1 MHPPY
6 APIVD
11 APLERRMNGGAALD
25 GRDVCYRTKA
35 RRAMGLRGPPEILLP
50 DAMRA
55 PDVSPLSAEPKLERR
70 EPDRER
76 PILDPR
82 NGDAEDDV
90 SSPKQKSLLA
100 IAGSLLAE
108 ISLTK
113 LLFAWIASILLPAAI
128 LGLAPL
134 IVTAWVG
141 GVFSRVLELYG
152 YGAALVLLAIVAA
165 GWFGWRPLFRVAEA
179 NFWALNALGVQPG
192 YALCREAIRH
202 LAERVFP
209 TRSGAELARV
219 RARSC
224 AGAGILLAVIA
235 ALVASVAWPTT
246 RWIGSTAD
254 LAVPHLLILPTL
266 ANAIVI
272 MSAYLAAASL
282 VWGFA
287 DASMDQPLDLQGFDA
302 APSDGR
308 VWRVA
313 HLSDIH
319 IVGER
324 YGFRIESGRGGPR
337 GNERVRRVIARLEA
351 EHAARPLDLILITGD
366 MTDAGRS
373 GEWAEFFDILAG
385 HPDLGGRTLI
395 LPGNHDVNVVDRAN
409 PARLDLPFSPAKTL
423 RKMRA
428 LSAIAAFGADRL
440 RVMSLGAAEPG
451 LTLAATLAPQR
462 QAIEAFA
469 DQGGLRLSN
478 RLARLWDEVFP
489 LILPPAEDDGLG
501 VAILNSNADTNF
513 SFTNALGMI
522 PVDQARKLMAAF
534 DHYPQA
540 RWIVGLHHHLIE
552 YPMPV
557 AAFSER
563 IGTALINGS
572 WFQRVLKPYA
582 ERIVIMH
589 GHRHVDW
596 IGACGKLK
604 IVSAPSPVMARQ
616 SAPTHFY
623 VHALGPVPDGRL
635 GLMIPER
642 IDIAAAE
649 EDG

>member
-1 MHPPY
+1 
-6 APIVD
+6 
-11 APLERRMNGGAALD
+11 
-25 GRDVCYRTKA
+25 
-35 RRAMGLRGPPEILLP
+35 
-50 DAMRA
+50 MRA
-55 PDVSPLSAEPKLERR
+55 PDVIASSAESELERGI
-70 EPDRER
+70 PDAEG

-82 NGDAEDDV
+82 DGDAEDDV

-113 LLFAWIASILLPAAI
+113 LLLAWIASIVLPAAI

-134 IVTAWVG
+134 VATAWVG
-141 GVFSRVLELYG
+141 DVFVRVLELTG
-152 YGAALVLLAIVAA
+152 IGAGLVLLAVVLAS
-165 GWFGWRPLFRVAEA
+165 WFGWRPLFRLAEA

-202 LAERVFP
+202 LSERAFRP
-209 TRSGAELARV
+209 RSGAELARM
-219 RARSC
+219 RAMSC
-224 AGAGILLAVIA
+224 AGAGILLAAVA
-235 ALVASVAWPTT
+235 ALVAAFVWPAT
-246 RWIGSTAD
+246 RWIGSAAD
-254 LAVPHLLILPTL
+254 LAVPHQLILPTL

-272 MSAYLAAASL
+272 MSVYLAAASL

-287 DASMDQPLDLQGFDA
+287 DASMDQPLDLEAFDA
-302 APSDGR
+302 APPGGR
-308 VWRVA
+308 IWRVA

-337 GNERVRRVIARLEA
+337 GNERLKRVMARLEV
-351 EHAARPLDLILITGD
+351 EHAAQPLDLILITGD

-373 GEWAEFFDILAG
+373 SEWAEFFDILAG
-385 HPDLGGRTLI
+385 HPDLADRMLI

-440 RVMSLGAAEPG
+440 RVMSVGAAEPG
-451 LTLAATLAPQR
+451 LTLAAALAPQR
-462 QAIEAFA
+462 RAIEAFA
-469 DQGGLRLSN
+469 DRGGLRLSN
-478 RLARLWDEVFP
+478 RLARLWDELFP
-489 LILPPAEDDGLG
+489 LILPPGEDDGLG

-522 PVDQARKLMAAF
+522 PAAQARRLIAAL

-540 RWIVGLHHHLIE
+540 RWIVALHHHLIE

-557 AAFSER
+557 TAFSER
-563 IGTALINGS
+563 IGTALVNGS
-572 WFQRVLKPYA
+572 WFQRILKPYA
-582 ERIVIMH
+582 ERVVVMH

-604 IVSAPSPVMARQ
+604 IVSAPSPVMKPD
-616 SAPTHFY
+616 SKPTHFY
-623 VHALGPVPDGRL
+623 VHALGAGPDGSL
-635 GLMIPER
+635 ALMKPIR
-642 IDIAAAE
+642 IDLAAAE
-649 EDG
+649 EGADG

>member
-1 MHPPY
+1 MDGGV
-6 APIVD
+6 ASG
-11 APLERRMNGGAALD
+11 RREASLPRESTACYGAL
-25 GRDVCYRTKA
+25 T
-35 RRAMGLRGPPEILLP
+35 PPEILLP
-50 DAMRA
+50 DAMQA
-55 PDVSPLSAEPKLERR
+55 PEVSPSSANPELERR
-70 EPDRER
+70 EADSGR

-82 NGDAEDDV
+82 DGDAEDDV

-100 IAGSLLAE
+100 IAGTLLAE

-113 LLFAWIASILLPAAI
+113 LFLAWIVSIVLPAAI

-141 GVFSRVLELYG
+141 GVFSRVVELYG
-152 YGAALVLLAIVAA
+152 YGAALLLLAIVAV
-165 GWFGWRPLFRVAEA
+165 GWFGWRPLFRVAES

-202 LAERVFP
+202 LAERAFP
-209 TRSGAELARV
+209 TRGGAELARM
-219 RARSC
+219 RATSC
-224 AGAGILLAVIA
+224 AAAGILLAAVA
-235 ALVASVAWPTT
+235 TLVASVAWPHT
-246 RWIGSTAD
+246 RWIGSAAD
-254 LAVPHLLILPTL
+254 LAVPHQLIVPTL

-272 MSAYLAAASL
+272 MSIYLAAASL

-287 DASMDQPLDLQGFDA
+287 DATMDQPLDLGAFD
-302 APSDGR
+302 PPPPDGR

-337 GNERVRRVIARLEA
+337 GNARVRRVMALLEA
-351 EHAARPLDLILITGD
+351 QHAVKPLDLILITGD

-373 GEWAEFFDILAG
+373 SEWAEFFDILAG
-385 HPDLGGRTLI
+385 HQDLAGRMLI

-428 LSAIAAFGADRL
+428 LSALAAFGADRL
-440 RVMSLGAAEPG
+440 RVMSAGAAEPG
-451 LTLAATLAPQR
+451 LTLAAALAPQR
-462 QAIEAFA
+462 NAIAAFA

-478 RLARLWDEVFP
+478 LLARLWDELFP

-522 PVDQARKLMAAF
+522 SVGQARQLTAAF
-534 DHYPQA
+534 DHYPKA
-540 RWIVGLHHHLIE
+540 RWIVALHHHLIE

-572 WFQRVLKPYA
+572 WFQRVLRPYA
-582 ERIVIMH
+582 HRVVVMH

-596 IGACGKLK
+596 IGACGELR
-604 IVSAPSPVMARQ
+604 IVSAPSPVMAPE
-616 SAPTHFY
+616 SKATHFY
-623 VHALGPVPDGRL
+623 VHGLALGPDGRL
-635 GLMIPER
+635 ALMKPTR
-642 IDIAAAE
+642 IDLAAGETVGA
-649 EDG
+649 GA

>member
-1 MHPPY
+1 MQ
-6 APIVD
+6 A
-11 APLERRMNGGAALD
+11 
-25 GRDVCYRTKA
+25 RD
-35 RRAMGLRGPPEILLP
+35 EI
-50 DAMRA
+50 A
-55 PDVSPLSAEPKLERR
+55 SSAEPKLERC
-70 EPDRER
+70 EPGR

-82 NGDAEDDV
+82 DGDAEDDV

-113 LLFAWIASILLPAAI
+113 LLLAWIVSIVLPAAI

-141 GVFSRVLELYG
+141 GVFSRVMELYG
-152 YGAALVLLAIVAA
+152 FGAALLLLALVAV
-165 GWFGWRPLFRVAEA
+165 GWFGWRNLVRIAEA

-202 LAERVFP
+202 LAER
-209 TRSGAELARV
+209 TSGARGGPELARM
-219 RARSC
+219 RAMSC
-224 AGAGILLAVIA
+224 AGAGILLAVVA
-235 ALVASVAWPTT
+235 VLVAGLVWPAS
-246 RWIGSTAD
+246 RWIGSGAD
-254 LAVPHLLILPTL
+254 LAVLHQLIVPTL
-266 ANAIVI
+266 ANAVVI

-287 DASMDQPLDLQGFDA
+287 DASMDQPLDLAAFDA
-302 APSDGR
+302 APPGAR

-324 YGFRIESGRGGPR
+324 YGFRIESGRGGAR
-337 GNERVRRVIARLEA
+337 GNERLKQVMARLEA
-351 EHAARPLDLILITGD
+351 EHAGRPLDLVLITGD

-373 GEWAEFFDILAG
+373 AEWAEFFDILAG
-385 HPDLGGRTLI
+385 HPDLAGRTLV

-423 RKMRA
+423 RKMRT
-428 LSAIAAFGADRL
+428 LSAMAAFGADRL
-440 RVMSLGAAEPG
+440 RLMGAAEPG
-451 LTLAATLAPQR
+451 STLAAALAPQR
-462 QAIEAFA
+462 QAIETFA
-469 DQGGLRLSN
+469 DQGGLRPSN
-478 RLARLWDEVFP
+478 RLTRLWEELFP
-489 LILPPAEDDGLG
+489 LILPPGEDEGLG
-501 VAILNSNADTNF
+501 VALLNSNADTNF

-522 PVDQARKLMAAF
+522 SLSQARRLTAAF
-534 DHYPQA
+534 DHYPKA
-540 RWIVGLHHHLIE
+540 RWIVALHHHLIE

-572 WFQRVLKPYA
+572 WFQRVLKRYGD
-582 ERIVIMH
+582 RVVVMH

-596 IGACGKLK
+596 IGACGELK
-604 IVSAPSPVMARQ
+604 IVSAPSPVMAAD
-616 SAPTHFY
+616 SEPTHFY
-623 VHALGPVPDGRL
+623 VHALGTGPYGESGAD
-635 GLMIPER
+635 EA
-642 IDIAAAE
+642 DAN
-649 EDG
+649 

>member
-1 MHPPY
+1 
-6 APIVD
+6 
-11 APLERRMNGGAALD
+11 
-25 GRDVCYRTKA
+25 
-35 RRAMGLRGPPEILLP
+35 
-50 DAMRA
+50 MRA
-55 PDVSPLSAEPKLERR
+55 PAVSSSSAEPTLRR
-70 EPDRER
+70 VEPIRAR

-82 NGDAEDDV
+82 DGDAEDDI

-113 LLFAWIASILLPAAI
+113 LVIAWCVSIVLPAAM
-128 LGLAPL
+128 LGFAPL
-134 IVTAWVG
+134 VVSAWVG
-141 GVFSRVLELYG
+141 DVFSRVLELYG
-152 YGAALVLLAIVAA
+152 FGAALLLLLIVVA
-165 GWFGWRPLFRVAEA
+165 GWLGWRPLFRVAEA

-192 YALCREAIRH
+192 YALCRESIRH
-202 LAERVFP
+202 LAERSLKL
-209 TRSGAELARV
+209 RSGAELARV

-224 AGAGILLAVIA
+224 AAAGILLA
-235 ALVASVAWPTT
+235 LVATLVVAFAWPHT

-254 LAVPHLLILPTL
+254 LAVPHHLIVPTL
-266 ANAIVI
+266 ANAIVV

-287 DASMDQPLDLQGFDA
+287 DASMDQPLDLEAFDA
-302 APSDGR
+302 APPSGR

-337 GNERVRRVIARLEA
+337 GNDRVREAMARLEA
-351 EHAARPLDLILITGD
+351 EHAAQPLDLVFITGD

-373 GEWAEFFDILAG
+373 AEWAEFFDILAG
-385 HPDLGGRTLI
+385 HPDLAARTLI

-428 LSAIAAFGADRL
+428 LSAMAAFGAERL
-440 RVMSLGAAEPG
+440 HVMKAGATELGP
-451 LTLAATLAPQR
+451 TLAATLAPQR
-462 QAIEAFA
+462 QAIETFA
-469 DQGGLRLSN
+469 DRGGLRLSN
-478 RLARLWDEVFP
+478 QLARVWDELFP
-489 LILPPAEDDGLG
+489 LILPPTDEDDLG

-513 SFTNALGMI
+513 SFTNALGLI
-522 PVDQARKLMAAF
+522 PAGQARKLIAAF
-534 DHYPQA
+534 DHYPKA

-552 YPMPV
+552 YPTPV
-557 AAFSER
+557 AKFSER

-572 WFQRVLKPYA
+572 WFQRVLKPYGG
-582 ERIVIMH
+582 RVVVMH

-596 IGACGKLK
+596 IGACGALK
-604 IVSAPSPVMARQ
+604 VVSAPSPVMAPD
-616 SAPTHFY
+616 SKSTHFY
-623 VHALGPVPDGRL
+623 VHTLGPGPDGRL
-635 GLMIPER
+635 ALIAPKR
-642 IDIAAAE
+642 IDLAPGE
-649 EDG
+649 

>member
-1 MHPPY
+1 LGF
-6 APIVD
+6 D
-11 APLERRMNGGAALD
+11 APENL
-25 GRDVCYRTKA
+25 
-35 RRAMGLRGPPEILLP
+35 LR
-50 DAMRA
+50 DAMQA
-55 PDVSPLSAEPKLERR
+55 PDVIASSAESEFERDK
-70 EPDRER
+70 PDPGK

-82 NGDAEDDV
+82 DGDAEDDA

-113 LLFAWIASILLPAAI
+113 LLLAWIASIVAPAAI

-134 IVTAWVG
+134 IATAWVG
-141 GVFSRVLELYG
+141 SVFVRVLELYG
-152 YGAALVLLAIVAA
+152 IGAALLLLAIVAA
-165 GWFGWRPLFRVAEA
+165 GWFGWHPLFRVAEA
-179 NFWALNALGVQPG
+179 NFWSLNALAVQPG
-192 YALCREAIRH
+192 YALGREAIRH
-202 LAERVFP
+202 LAERAFRP
-209 TRSGAELARV
+209 NAGAELARM
-219 RARSC
+219 RAMSC
-224 AGAGILLAVIA
+224 AGAGILLAAVA
-235 ALVASVAWPTT
+235 GVVATLVWPAT
-246 RWIGSTAD
+246 RWVGSAAD
-254 LAVPHLLILPTL
+254 LAVPHQLIWPTL
-266 ANAIVI
+266 ANAVVI

-287 DASMDQPLDLQGFDA
+287 DASMDQPLDLDAYDA
-302 APSDGR
+302 APGGR

-337 GNERVRRVIARLEA
+337 GNERMRQVMARLEA
-351 EHAARPLDLILITGD
+351 EHAARPLDLVLITGD

-373 GEWAEFFDILAG
+373 AEWAEFFDILAS
-385 HPDLGGRTLI
+385 HSDLAGRMLI

-440 RVMSLGAAEPG
+440 RVMSSGAAEPG
-451 LTLAATLAPQR
+451 LALAAALAPER
-462 QAIEAFA
+462 QAIETFA
-469 DQGGLRLSN
+469 DRGGLRLSN
-478 RLARLWDEVFP
+478 RLARFWDELFP
-489 LILPPAEDDGLG
+489 LILPPEEDEGLG

-522 PVDQARKLMAAF
+522 PVAQARRLTAAL
-534 DHYPQA
+534 DRYPKA
-540 RWIVGLHHHLIE
+540 RWIVALHHHLIE

-563 IGTALINGS
+563 IGTALVNGS
-572 WFQRVLKPYA
+572 WFQRVLKRYA
-582 ERIVIMH
+582 ERVVVMH

-604 IVSAPSPVMARQ
+604 IVSAPSPVMAPD
-616 SAPTHFY
+616 SEPTHFY
-623 VHALGPVPDGRL
+623 VHALGSGAGGRL
-635 GLMIPER
+635 ALMAPER
-642 IDIAAAE
+642 IDLAAKE
-649 EDG
+649 EDV

>member
-1 MHPPY
+1 MLWSFEIPGNFIAQRH
-6 APIVD
+6 AS
-11 APLERRMNGGAALD
+11 
-25 GRDVCYRTKA
+25 A
-35 RRAMGLRGPPEILLP
+35 RRFSLKRFSQSGP
-50 DAMRA
+50 
-55 PDVSPLSAEPKLERR
+55 VR
-70 EPDRER
+70 EPDQREL
-76 PILDPR
+76 ILDPR
-82 NGDAEDDV
+82 DGDAEDDV

-113 LLFAWIASILLPAAI
+113 LLLAWIASIVLPAAI

-141 GVFSRVLELYG
+141 GVFSRVLEFYG
-152 YGAALVLLAIVAA
+152 FGAALLLLAIVAV

-202 LAERVFP
+202 LAERSLKP
-209 TRSGAELARV
+209 RGGAELAGM

-224 AGAGILLAVIA
+224 AGAGILLALAA
-235 ALVASVAWPTT
+235 ALVAAFVWPHT
-246 RWIGSTAD
+246 RWIGSAAD
-254 LAVPHLLILPTL
+254 LTVPHHLFVPTL
-266 ANAIVI
+266 ANAVVI

-287 DASMDQPLDLQGFDA
+287 DATMDQPLDLETFDA

-337 GNERVRRVIARLEA
+337 GNARVRRVMARLEA

-373 GEWAEFFDILAG
+373 GEWAEFFDILAA
-385 HPDLGGRTLI
+385 HPNLVDRIVI

-428 LSAIAAFGADRL
+428 LSAMAAFGADRL
-440 RVMSLGAAEPG
+440 RVMSAGGPEPA
-451 LTLAATLAPQR
+451 LTLAATLAPQHE
-462 QAIEAFA
+462 AIEAFA
-469 DQGGLRLSN
+469 DQGDSGCRT
-478 RLARLWDEVFP
+478 
-489 LILPPAEDDGLG
+489 
-501 VAILNSNADTNF
+501 NS
-513 SFTNALGMI
+513 
-522 PVDQARKLMAAF
+522 R
-534 DHYPQA
+534 
-540 RWIVGLHHHLIE
+540 
-552 YPMPV
+552 
-557 AAFSER
+557 
-563 IGTALINGS
+563 
-572 WFQRVLKPYA
+572 
-582 ERIVIMH
+582 
-589 GHRHVDW
+589 
-596 IGACGKLK
+596 ACGMN
-604 IVSAPSPVMARQ
+604 SFR
-616 SAPTHFY
+616 
-623 VHALGPVPDGRL
+623 
-635 GLMIPER
+635 
-642 IDIAAAE
+642 
-649 EDG
+649 

>member
-1 MHPPY
+1 LPN
-6 APIVD
+6 ALRAADISSSS
-11 APLERRMNGGAALD
+11 AAL
-25 GRDVCYRTKA
+25 
-35 RRAMGLRGPPEILLP
+35 
-50 DAMRA
+50 
-55 PDVSPLSAEPKLERR
+55 KLERSAP
-70 EPDRER
+70 ERER

-82 NGDAEDDV
+82 DGDAEDDV

-113 LLFAWIASILLPAAI
+113 LLLAWIASIVLPAAI
-128 LGLAPL
+128 LGFAPL
-134 IVTAWVG
+134 VVTAWVG

-152 YGAALVLLAIVAA
+152 FGAALLLFGIVAI

-192 YALCREAIRH
+192 YALSREAIRH
-202 LAERVFP
+202 LAERSLRP
-209 TRSGAELARV
+209 RSGAELARM
-219 RARSC
+219 RGRSC
-224 AGAGILLAVIA
+224 AAAGILLAAVA
-235 ALVASVAWPTT
+235 ALVAAFVWPHT

-254 LAVPHLLILPTL
+254 LAAPQHLIVPTL
-266 ANAIVI
+266 ANAIVV

-287 DASMDQPLDLQGFDA
+287 DATMDQPLNLEAFDA
-302 APSDGR
+302 PPAGGR
-308 VWRVA
+308 LWRVA

-337 GNERVRRVIARLEA
+337 GNDRVRRIMARLEA

-373 GEWAEFFDILAG
+373 GEWAEFFDILEG
-385 HPDLGGRTLI
+385 HPELRNRMLI

-423 RKMRA
+423 RKMRT
-428 LSAIAAFGADRL
+428 LSAMAAFGADRL
-440 RVMSLGAAEPG
+440 RVMGADAVEPG
-451 LTLAATLAPQR
+451 PTLASTLSSQR
-462 QAIEAFA
+462 EAIKAFA

-478 RLARLWDEVFP
+478 QLARVWDEVFP
-489 LILPPAEDDGLG
+489 LILPPADEEGLG

-513 SFTNALGMI
+513 SFTNALGLI
-522 PVDQARKLMAAF
+522 PVGQALKLMAAF
-534 DHYPQA
+534 DHYPRA
-540 RWIVGLHHHLIE
+540 RWIVALHHHLIE

-557 AAFSER
+557 AKFSER
-563 IGTALINGS
+563 IGTALVNGS
-572 WFQRVLKPYA
+572 WFQRILKPYA
-582 ERIVIMH
+582 ERLVVMH

-596 IGACGKLK
+596 IGACGELK
-604 IVSAPSPVMARQ
+604 IVSAPSPVMKPDSKA
-616 SAPTHFY
+616 THFY
-623 VHALGPVPDGRL
+623 VHALGPGPDG
-635 GLMIPER
+635 GLALMAPTR
-642 IDIAAAE
+642 IELAAE
-649 EDG
+649 EGAEI

>member
-1 MHPPY
+1 MGRGF
-6 APIVD
+6 AIERRDGVLWGFD
-11 APLERRMNGGAALD
+11 APQ
-25 GRDVCYRTKA
+25 
-35 RRAMGLRGPPEILLP
+35 EIFLP
-50 DAMRA
+50 NAMRA
-55 PDVSPLSAEPKLERR
+55 PDVSSSSAEPKLEARA
-70 EPDRER
+70 PDRAL

-113 LLFAWIASILLPAAI
+113 LLLAWIVSIVLPAGI

-152 YGAALVLLAIVAA
+152 YGAAFVLLAIGAV

-202 LAERVFP
+202 LAER
-209 TRSGAELARV
+209 TSGARGGPKLARM
-219 RARSC
+219 RAMSC
-224 AGAGILLAVIA
+224 AGAGILLAAVA
-235 ALVASVAWPTT
+235 ALVASLAWPAT

-254 LAVPHLLILPTL
+254 LAVPHQLIVPTL

-287 DASMDQPLDLQGFDA
+287 DAAMDQPLDLEAFDA

-337 GNERVRRVIARLEA
+337 GNDRVRRVMALLEA
-351 EHAARPLDLILITGD
+351 EHAAKPLDLILITGD

-373 GEWAEFFDILAG
+373 GEWAEFFDIVAG
-385 HPDLGGRTLI
+385 HPELANRMLV

-428 LSAIAAFGADRL
+428 LSAIAAFSADRL
-440 RVMSLGAAEPG
+440 RVIKAGAAEPG

-462 QAIEAFA
+462 DAIAAFA

-478 RLARLWDEVFP
+478 QLARLWDELFP

-522 PVDQARKLMAAF
+522 PVGQARKLMAAL
-534 DHYPQA
+534 DHYPKA
-540 RWIVGLHHHLIE
+540 RWIVALHHHLIE

-557 AAFSER
+557 AKFSER
-563 IGTALINGS
+563 IGTALVNGS
-572 WFQRVLKPYA
+572 WFQRILKPYA
-582 ERIVIMH
+582 DRVVVMH

-596 IGACGKLK
+596 IGACGELK
-604 IVSAPSPVMARQ
+604 VVSAPSPVMAPDSKR
-616 SAPTHFY
+616 THFY
-623 VHALGPVPDGRL
+623 VHALGLRPDG
-635 GLMIPER
+635 GLALMTPTR
-642 IDIAAAE
+642 IDLAPRE
-649 EDG
+649 

>member
-1 MHPPY
+1 MQ
-6 APIVD
+6 
-11 APLERRMNGGAALD
+11 
-25 GRDVCYRTKA
+25 
-35 RRAMGLRGPPEILLP
+35 
-50 DAMRA
+50 A
-55 PDVSPLSAEPKLERR
+55 PDVSASSAQSDLGGR
-70 EPDRER
+70 EPDREKL
-76 PILDPR
+76 ILDPR
-82 NGDAEDDV
+82 DGDAEDDV

-113 LLFAWIASILLPAAI
+113 LLLAWIASIVLPAAI

-152 YGAALVLLAIVAA
+152 FGAALLLVAIVAV

-202 LAERVFP
+202 LAERSLTP
-209 TRSGAELARV
+209 RSGAELARM

-224 AGAGILLAVIA
+224 AAAGILLAAVA
-235 ALVASVAWPTT
+235 ALVASVAWPAT

-272 MSAYLAAASL
+272 MSAYLVAASL

-287 DASMDQPLDLQGFDA
+287 DATMDQPLDLETFDA
-302 APSDGR
+302 APSGGR

-337 GNERVRRVIARLEA
+337 GNERVRRVMARLAA

-385 HPDLGGRTLI
+385 HPDLADRMLV

-428 LSAIAAFGADRL
+428 LSAMAVFGADRL
-440 RVMSLGAAEPG
+440 RVMSVGAAEPG
-451 LTLAATLAPQR
+451 LTLAGTLGPQR
-462 QAIEAFA
+462 QAIESFA

-478 RLARLWDEVFP
+478 QLARFWDELFP

-522 PVDQARKLMAAF
+522 PAGQARKLIAAF
-534 DHYPQA
+534 DHYAQA

-572 WFQRVLKPYA
+572 WFQRVLKPYS
-582 ERIVIMH
+582 ERVVVMH

-604 IVSAPSPVMARQ
+604 IVSAPSPVMAAD
-616 SAPTHFY
+616 SEATHFY
-623 VHALGPVPDGRL
+623 VHTLGPGSDG
-635 GLMIPER
+635 GLTLAKPKR
-642 IDIAAAE
+642 IDLAPG
-649 EDG
+649 D

>member
-1 MHPPY
+1 MIPP
-6 APIVD
+6 
-11 APLERRMNGGAALD
+11 
-25 GRDVCYRTKA
+25 
-35 RRAMGLRGPPEILLP
+35 
-50 DAMRA
+50 
-55 PDVSPLSAEPKLERR
+55 SAELEPQRVKQASV
-70 EPDRER
+70 R
-76 PILDPR
+76 PLIDPR
-82 NGDAEDDV
+82 QGDAEDDA

-113 LLFAWIASILLPAAI
+113 LLVAWAASIVLPAAI

-134 IVTAWVG
+134 VATAWAG
-141 GVFSRVLELYG
+141 DVFARVVELTG
-152 YGAALVLLAIVAA
+152 IGAGLVLLAVAGA
-165 GWFGWRPLFRVAEA
+165 GWIGWRPLFRVAEA

-202 LAERVFP
+202 LAERALTP
-209 TRSGAELARV
+209 TGGAELARM
-219 RARSC
+219 RAASC
-224 AGAGILLAVIA
+224 AGAGILLAAVA
-235 ALVASVAWPTT
+235 ALVAIVVWPAT
-246 RWIGSTAD
+246 RWVGSAAY
-254 LAVPHLLILPTL
+254 LAAPHLLIVPTL
-266 ANAIVI
+266 ANAVVI

-287 DASMDQPLDLQGFDA
+287 DASMDQPLDLKAFDA
-302 APSDGR
+302 APPRGQ

-319 IVGER
+319 MVGER

-337 GNERVRRVIARLEA
+337 GNERLKRVMARLKES
-351 EHAARPLDLILITGD
+351 HAARPLDFVLVTGD

-373 GEWAEFFDILAG
+373 AEWVEFFDMVAA
-385 HPDLGGRTLI
+385 HPDLADRMLV
-395 LPGNHDVNVVDRAN
+395 LPGNHDVNIVDRAN
-409 PARLDLPFSPAKTL
+409 PARLDLPFSPAKSL

-428 LSAIAAFGADRL
+428 LSAIAAIGGDRL
-440 RVMSLGAAEPG
+440 RLLAERAEPG
-451 LTLAATLAPQR
+451 LTLTAALEPHR
-462 QAIEAFA
+462 RAIETFA
-469 DQGGLRLSN
+469 DQGGLRLSS
-478 RLARLWDEVFP
+478 RLARVWDDMFP
-489 LILPPAEDDGLG
+489 MIAPPLAEDGLG

-522 PVDQARKLMAAF
+522 PAEQARRLTAAF
-534 DHYPQA
+534 DHYPKA
-540 RWIVGLHHHLIE
+540 RWIVALHHHLIE

-563 IGTALINGS
+563 IGTALVNGS

-582 ERIVIMH
+582 GRVVVMH

-604 IVSAPSPVMARQ
+604 IVSAPSPVMAPD

-623 VHALGPVPDGRL
+623 VHALAQGPDGRL
-635 GLMIPER
+635 ALMAPER
-642 IDIAAAE
+642 IDITAAE
-649 EDG
+649 VDA

>member
-1 MHPPY
+1 MLWGFN
-6 APIVD
+6 D
-11 APLERRMNGGAALD
+11 TEN
-25 GRDVCYRTKA
+25 
-35 RRAMGLRGPPEILLP
+35 LLP

-55 PDVSPLSAEPKLERR
+55 PDVPLSSANSGR
-70 EPDRER
+70 ELREADREK

-82 NGDAEDDV
+82 YGDAEDDV

-113 LLFAWIASILLPAAI
+113 LLLAWAVSIVLPAAI

-141 GVFSRVLELYG
+141 GIFSRVLEFYG
-152 YGAALVLLAIVAA
+152 IGAALVLLAIVAA
-165 GWFGWRPLFRVAEA
+165 GWFGWRTLFRIAEA

-202 LAERVFP
+202 LAERTFR
-209 TRSGAELARV
+209 TRGGAKLARM
-219 RARSC
+219 RAMSC
-224 AGAGILLAVIA
+224 AAAGILLAIVA
-235 ALVASVAWPTT
+235 ALVAAVAWPAT
-246 RWIGSTAD
+246 RWIGSASD
-254 LAVPHLLILPTL
+254 LVVPHLLILPTL
-266 ANAIVI
+266 ANAVVI
-272 MSAYLAAASL
+272 MSAYLALASL
-282 VWGFA
+282 IWGFA
-287 DASMDQPLDLQGFDA
+287 DASMDQPLDLEAYDA

-308 VWRVA
+308 VWRVV

-337 GNERVRRVIARLEA
+337 GNERVRRVMARLEA
-351 EHAARPLDLILITGD
+351 EHALSPLDLVLITGD

-373 GEWAEFFDILAG
+373 GEWAEFFDILAS
-385 HPDLGGRTLI
+385 HPDLAERTLI

-423 RKMRA
+423 RKMRS
-428 LSAIAAFGADRL
+428 LSAMAAFGADRL
-440 RVMSLGAAEPG
+440 RVMNAGAIEPG
-451 LTLAATLAPQR
+451 PTLAAALAPQR
-462 QAIEAFA
+462 EAIVAFA
-469 DQGGLRLSN
+469 DRGGLRLSN
-478 RLARLWDEVFP
+478 RLAGFWDELFP
-489 LILPPAEDDGLG
+489 LILPPVEDEGLG

-522 PVDQARKLMAAF
+522 PAGQARKLMAAF
-534 DHYPQA
+534 DHYPKA
-540 RWIVGLHHHLIE
+540 RWIVALHHHLIE

-557 AAFSER
+557 KAFSER
-563 IGTALINGS
+563 IGTALVNGS

-582 ERIVIMH
+582 NRVVVMH

-604 IVSAPSPVMARQ
+604 IVSAPSPVMAPDTK
-616 SAPTHFY
+616 PTHFY
-623 VHALGPVPDGRL
+623 VHAIGLKSDG
-635 GLMIPER
+635 GLALMAPKR
-642 IDIAAAE
+642 IDLAAAE
-649 EDG
+649 DAVAA

>member
-1 MHPPY
+1 
-6 APIVD
+6 
-11 APLERRMNGGAALD
+11 
-25 GRDVCYRTKA
+25 
-35 RRAMGLRGPPEILLP
+35 MGLRYPPEILLP
-50 DAMRA
+50 EAMRA
-55 PDVSPLSAEPKLERR
+55 PDVSPPSAQSELEVRA
-70 EPDRER
+70 PDRAL

-90 SSPKQKSLLA
+90 SSPKQKSLLT

-113 LLFAWIASILLPAAI
+113 LLLAWIVSIVLPAAI

-134 IVTAWVG
+134 VVTAWVA
-141 GVFSRVLELYG
+141 GVFARVLELYG
-152 YGAALVLLAIVAA
+152 YGAALLLLAIIAV

-202 LAERVFP
+202 LAERTSG
-209 TRSGAELARV
+209 TRGGPKLARM
-219 RARSC
+219 RAMSC
-224 AGAGILLAVIA
+224 AGAGVLLAAVA
-235 ALVASVAWPTT
+235 ALVAAIAWPAT
-246 RWIGSTAD
+246 RWIGSTSD
-254 LAVPHLLILPTL
+254 LIVPHLLILPTL

-282 VWGFA
+282 IWGFA
-287 DASMDQPLDLQGFDA
+287 DASMDQPLDLEAFDA
-302 APSDGR
+302 APSDAR
-308 VWRVA
+308 VWRVV

-319 IVGER
+319 LVGER

-337 GNERVRRVIARLEA
+337 GNERVRRVMALLEA
-351 EHAARPLDLILITGD
+351 EHAAKPLDLILITGD

-385 HPDLGGRTLI
+385 HPELANRMLV

-440 RVMSLGAAEPG
+440 RVMSAGVAEPG
-451 LTLAATLAPQR
+451 PTLAATLAPQR
-462 QAIEAFA
+462 QAIATFA

-478 RLARLWDEVFP
+478 QLARVWDELFP
-489 LILPPAEDDGLG
+489 LILPPMEADGLG

-522 PVDQARKLMAAF
+522 PVGQARKLMAAL
-534 DHYPQA
+534 DHYPKA

-557 AAFSER
+557 AKFSER
-563 IGTALINGS
+563 IGTALVNGS
-572 WFQRVLKPYA
+572 WFQRILKPYA
-582 ERIVIMH
+582 DRVVVMH

-596 IGACGKLK
+596 IGACGELK
-604 IVSAPSPVMARQ
+604 VVSAPSPVMAPQ
-616 SAPTHFY
+616 SKPTHFY
-623 VHALGPVPDGRL
+623 VHALGLRPGG
-635 GLMIPER
+635 GLALMAPTR
-642 IDIAAAE
+642 IDLAPAE
-649 EDG
+649 QGVASV